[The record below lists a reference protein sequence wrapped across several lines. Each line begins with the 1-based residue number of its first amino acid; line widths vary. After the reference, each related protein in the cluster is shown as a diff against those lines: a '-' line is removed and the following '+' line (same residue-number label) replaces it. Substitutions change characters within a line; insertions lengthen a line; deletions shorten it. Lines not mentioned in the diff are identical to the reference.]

1 MGRPR
6 VFEVEDAIETA
17 TDLFW
22 RKGYDGTSL
31 TDLTKAMKIT
41 APSFY
46 FAFGSKENLFRK
58 AMERYHT
65 SCAGF
70 VERALQEPTARAV
83 TERFLYG
90 YVDVLTDPAHAPG
103 CLGMN
108 SALPCAE
115 DDAIKSWLADL
126 REKFRVRLRNRFTK
140 ARKSGDLSKDS
151 DPDSLARFIVVL
163 AWGTA
168 TEAQSGASRKDLHKL
183 IATAMAVLEIKSS

>member
-22 RKGYDGTSL
+22 RKGYEGTSL

-58 AMERYHT
+58 AIQGYYT
-65 SCAGF
+65 GCAAI
-70 VERALQEPTARAV
+70 VEKAIQEPTARAV
-83 TERFLYG
+83 AECFLCSYA
-90 YVDVLTDPAHAPG
+90 DVLTDPTHAPG

-115 DDAIKSWLADL
+115 GDSVKAWLASS
-126 REKFRVRLRNRFTK
+126 REAFRVKLRNRFAK
-140 ARKSGDLSKDS
+140 ARKSGDLSKES
-151 DPDSLARFIVVL
+151 DPDSLARFVVVM
-163 AWGTA
+163 AWGMA
-168 TEAQSGASRKDLHKL
+168 TEAQSGASRKDLHKM
-183 IATAMAVLEIKSS
+183 IATALAVMDIKSS